1 MCDAMSSSPPISR
14 DPAAGDTVPITVPRP
29 QVSIERLP
37 TRRQSNVPRE
47 SMNCKSCRKRKGQLS
62 KGKGANSLSVR
73 EQIKYAVPKK
83 RGPKRDVL
91 EALLKRVDGLEAKLA
106 GKHGHQDLTKTEVS
120 GKGPLDNERPTD
132 DAGSASKRIATETS
146 DRPPCEDEAREATDG
161 AKNLHASP
169 ADTDAF
175 LYAYFTRL
183 HGRPYYVLDETT
195 IRQRVRLKQLPDYLA
210 NAIWAVASRHTPH
223 PDGFQGAAKSSEYYA
238 SRARQSLDTDEPRI
252 ESLQALVLLVIAFTA
267 SGHAKKAYMLMSSA
281 IGMAMALELHREI
294 SAEAQVTLVD
304 REVRRRLFWTCY
316 LLDRYQACGSK
327 RSSLISDA
335 CIALRLPS
343 WCSSPSS
350 LLIDGEQFQRGSNLQ
365 SRQGSTNRCQ
375 DSMGMLVDIS
385 RLLGW
390 SNQYMAA
397 GGVTGDSHFP
407 WNSSS
412 TLSQIQQELDVW
424 ASGAKPVANLHSL
437 FSQSESTI
445 VFLSKLIYHLI
456 HCLMYRPFLPIDLA
470 QLSGDGQ
477 HQSWQ
482 IKATDLCFIHANAI
496 GELVDATRQAGTV
509 EWPAMVRYCIC
520 TSATVHIHGAYY
532 TTPSAYAGDVH
543 VFAPAARFLTQE
555 TQALKEQH
563 GTWAT
568 AQHHSEMIQ
577 QIYIAHG
584 ELVQAMVSGS
594 MRHTPGF
601 HLEDF
606 FDRYL
611 NIGGARGRSYR
622 FDPAYLSMAE
632 VVGESKGTRYAGSW
646 STGEDAIS
654 ARITGSPC
662 RGGSAIAARYTDSP
676 CARDDLTARCTD
688 SPSVKTEATTAGYT
702 NSPSVRD
709 DNATTRYTDSPRAG
723 HDSVRQSIATPRC
736 GHKRKSTA
744 SSHHEIRPGVE
755 DFHGV
760 EQQAGQALTPV
771 EAAPDLWPSDSM
783 DRMNLNQNQQMQT
796 QTQQHWHQQKK
807 NKQQQQQQQQQQQN
821 QEHQHLHPQPQPHQH
836 QNQHQNQHHN
846 QHLRS
851 HPHPHHQQQP
861 YQQQQQQPHQNQHQH
876 HYQYQYRNQHQSQA
890 LSQHTQTSPI
900 GLPSLHHGFDA
911 LIAVDAPP
919 TSLQSYSPAM
929 PSSNMDPNRV
939 VVLPMGGI
947 VPATTTGPGAST
959 TPMDYVPS
967 FAYTP
972 TNTTMMNNISEA
984 HHDDMFGCPSR
995 HTYSSSLGEWPDE
1008 APEYKAD
1015 LSRGGVHPGALS
1027 MGRSGNGSTALA
1039 TGQSDDTDPFLSL
1052 LEQLAEDHAPCF
1064 DGGKGIVGADLGLRR
1079 E

>member
-1 MCDAMSSSPPISR
+1 MSQTK
-14 DPAAGDTVPITVPRP
+14 D
-29 QVSIERLP
+29 
-37 TRRQSNVPRE
+37 
-47 SMNCKSCRKRKGQLS
+47 
-62 KGKGANSLSVR
+62 
-73 EQIKYAVPKK
+73 AVPKK
-83 RGPKRDVL
+83 RGPKTDVL
-91 EALLKRVDGLEAKLA
+91 AALLKRVDGLEAKLA
-106 GKHGHQDLTKTEVS
+106 GKHGHQDLAKTEVS
-120 GKGPLDNERPTD
+120 GKGPLDKERPTD
-132 DAGSASKRIATETS
+132 DAGPASKRIATDTS
-146 DRPPCEDEAREATDG
+146 DRPPCEDEAREATDT

-169 ADTDAF
+169 ENTDA
-175 LYAYFTRL
+175 LLHTYFTRS
-183 HGRPYYVLDETT
+183 HGRPYYVVDEPT

-223 PDGFQGAAKSSEYYA
+223 PDVFQGASKRSEDYA

-281 IGMAMALELHREI
+281 IGMVMTLELHREV
-294 SAEAQVTLVD
+294 SAEAQVTPVD

-316 LLDRYQACGSK
+316 LLDRYLACGSK

-343 WCSSPSS
+343 WCLSPSS
-350 LLIDGEQFQRGSNLQ
+350 LPIDGERFQRGSNLQ
-365 SRQGSTNRCQ
+365 SRQGSANRCQ
-375 DSMGMLVDIS
+375 GSMGMLVDIS

-407 WNSSS
+407 WHSSS

-424 ASGAKPVANLHSL
+424 ASGAKPVADLHSL
-437 FSQSESTI
+437 FLQSESTI

-496 GELVDATRQAGTV
+496 GELVNAARQSGTV

-543 VFAPAARFLTQE
+543 VFAPSARFLTQE
-555 TQALKEQH
+555 TQALEEQQ

-568 AQHHSEMIQ
+568 AQHQSEMIQ
-577 QIYIAHG
+577 RIYTAHG

-611 NIGGARGRSYR
+611 NIGGAGGRSYR
-622 FDPAYLSMAE
+622 FDPAYLSMVD
-632 VVGESKGTRYAGSW
+632 VVCESAGTRYAGFS
-646 STGEDAIS
+646 STGEDAVR
-654 ARITGSPC
+654 ARFTDSPC
-662 RGGSAIAARYTDSP
+662 GGESGIAARYTDSA
-676 CARDDLTARCTD
+676 CARDDLAARCTD
-688 SPSVKTEATTAGYT
+688 SPSVRTEATTAGYT

-709 DNATTRYTDSPRAG
+709 HNATTRYADSPRAG
-723 HDSVRQSIATPRC
+723 EDCVRQSISTPRC
-736 GHKRKSTA
+736 GQKRKSTA
-744 SSHHEIRPGVE
+744 SSHHEIRPGME
-755 DFHGV
+755 GLHGV
-760 EQQAGQALTPV
+760 EQQAGQALTHV
-771 EAAPDLWPSDSM
+771 QAGPDSLWPSHSM
-783 DRMNLNQNQQMQT
+783 DRMNQNQQMQT
-796 QTQQHWHQQKK
+796 QTQQHWHE
-807 NKQQQQQQQQQQQN
+807 QQQQQQQQEQQQN
-821 QEHQHLHPQPQPHQH
+821 QHPQLHQH
-836 QNQHQNQHHN
+836 QHQNQHHN

-851 HPHPHHQQQP
+851 HPHPHQQQQP
-861 YQQQQQQPHQNQHQH
+861 YQQQQHQPHQNQHQH
-876 HYQYQYRNQHQSQA
+876 QYQYQYQYRNQHQSQA
-890 LSQHTQTSPI
+890 PSQHTQPSPI

-911 LIAVDAPP
+911 SIAVDAPP

-929 PSSNMDPNRV
+929 PSSNMDPDRA
-939 VVLPMGGI
+939 VVLPMDGI

-967 FAYTP
+967 FASYTP
-972 TNTTMMNNISEA
+972 TTTTMMSNISES
-984 HHDDMFGCPSR
+984 HHDAMFGCPPR
-995 HTYSSSLGEWPDE
+995 HAYSSIGEWPDE
-1008 APEYKAD
+1008 APQYKAD
-1015 LSRGGVHPGALS
+1015 LSRGGMHSGAQS
-1027 MGRSGNGSTALA
+1027 MGGNGNGSAALA
-1039 TGQSDDTDPFLSL
+1039 TGQSDETDPFLSL

-1064 DGGKGIVGADLGLRR
+1064 DGGKGVVGLDFGFRR